1 MAYSSKLRRSEVAHH
16 AGEALSIDVT
26 TAFDRLLTLLTA
38 LGAFQLVKQGLEF
51 VDIKVVISGALA
63 SRYRSSHVNNA

>member
-16 AGEALSIDVT
+16 AGEALSIDVA
-26 TAFDRLLTLLTA
+26 TAFNRLLTLLAT

-51 VDIKVVISGALA
+51 VDIKVVISAALA